1 MSLYSSLFKN
11 PEKNPRIIALQELL
25 DSIENESILIWCRFK
40 EDIRQ
45 IEDGIDSLPLVITGE
60 TNKERRQKRLDM
72 WLQGEFRL
80 LVATTGTIGEGLNL
94 QGLCHRAIYY
104 SNSENSIARWQSE
117 DRIHRIGIHKAC
129 TYTDI
134 IAKGSRDHILAN
146 LKKKDLFNMWG
157 Y

>member
-1 MSLYSSLFKN
+1 MASRWN
-11 PEKNPRIIALQELL
+11 L
-25 DSIENESILIWCRFK
+25 DS
-40 EDIRQ
+40 
-45 IEDGIDSLPLVITGE
+45 
-60 TNKERRQKRLDM
+60 
-72 WLQGEFRL
+72 

-134 IAKGSRDHILAN
+134 IAKGSRDAHILAN
-146 LKKKDLFNMWG
+146 LKKKKDLSQYVLGDIKSQLEEIMNE